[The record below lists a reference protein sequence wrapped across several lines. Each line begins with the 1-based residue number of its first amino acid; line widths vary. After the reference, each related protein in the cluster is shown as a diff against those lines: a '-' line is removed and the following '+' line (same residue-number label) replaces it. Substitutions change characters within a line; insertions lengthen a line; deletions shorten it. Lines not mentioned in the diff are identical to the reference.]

1 MSQTL
6 SASTLL
12 AVPLAPLVG
21 SILAGVWGTSFG
33 GNRIGRRLS
42 HTFTILGVL
51 VVAQL
56 RTAALQADVVARALN
71 LTDELL
77 HNAAR
82 EMEAVMFERVLD
94 RLRESLP
101 DLVTAAIRDHL
112 QHHR

>member
-1 MSQTL
+1 MN
-6 SASTLL
+6 
-12 AVPLAPLVG
+12 PHDNIP
-21 SILAGVWGTSFG
+21 
-33 GNRIGRRLS
+33 
-42 HTFTILGVL
+42 VL
-51 VVAQL
+51 TEVVARREPPDRGNVVVMERRQQVPQETML
-56 RTAALQADVVARALN
+56 AALQADVVARALN

>member
-1 MSQTL
+1 MN
-6 SASTLL
+6 
-12 AVPLAPLVG
+12 PHDDIP
-21 SILAGVWGTSFG
+21 
-33 GNRIGRRLS
+33 
-42 HTFTILGVL
+42 VL
-51 VVAQL
+51 TEVVARREPPDRGNVVVLERRQQVPQETML
-56 RTAALQADVVARALN
+56 AALQADVVARALN

>member
-51 VVAQL
+51 VA
-56 RTAALQADVVARALN
+56 
-71 LTDELL
+71 
-77 HNAAR
+77 
-82 EMEAVMFERVLD
+82 FVLYYFINWKY
-94 RLRESLP
+94 LSTLWG
-101 DLVTAAIRDHL
+101 LS
-112 QHHR
+112 